1 MAQDERSALI
11 FAFPRTPFYG
21 GALLVCTAMVPARK
35 IRSACLR
42 FLPAPLGPG
51 WSKFAAGAVFGLR
64 LSMLSQRSRS
74 QAFPQGGRTI
84 PPIRGE
90 MSRRDKMG
98 RGHGDAVTDEDALLD
113 RNPYSNGRAGEDPA
127 PTAKAAPW
135 TLVRQSQARLW
146 SRSSDNFC
154 KPRAQW
160 PGWNRRKPLRFCA
173 PEILLNLP
181 GTRPP

>member
-1 MAQDERSALI
+1 
-11 FAFPRTPFYG
+11 
-21 GALLVCTAMVPARK
+21 
-35 IRSACLR
+35 
-42 FLPAPLGPG
+42 
-51 WSKFAAGAVFGLR
+51 
-64 LSMLSQRSRS
+64 
-74 QAFPQGGRTI
+74 
-84 PPIRGE
+84 
-90 MSRRDKMG
+90 MG
-98 RGHGDAVTDEDALLD
+98 KCPEGTKWVGGHGDAVTDEDALLD

-173 PEILLNLP
+173 PEILLNLT